1 VTYGSAAALIVT
13 LALALAVF
21 ISATITR
28 PLKHL
33 AEVADRM
40 SLGELDVDIDVEG
53 RNEVGQLAES
63 LRRMQASLRSAIERL
78 RQRRAAA

>member
-1 VTYGSAAALIVT
+1 MQ
-13 LALALAVF
+13 
-21 ISATITR
+21 
-28 PLKHL
+28 HL

-40 SLGELDVDIDVEG
+40 SLGELDVDIDVDG
-53 RNEVGQLAES
+53 TNEIGQLAES